1 MRAGDHGAAK
11 EIYGFQEAIE
21 MFAVLFSFTKIILI
35 WSLTHSVKNVML
47 DSCFVLSGTH
57 QQHQILVLT
66 FALVCSFPP
75 TNSERTWT
83 DSKIIKH
90 HNFRRFEN
98 FEILCLWLLI
108 GGAVM
113 CICSTMVLAP
123 VPASDSDLAGP
134 SPDAACYRDR
144 YPP

>member
-1 MRAGDHGAAK
+1 
-11 EIYGFQEAIE
+11 
-21 MFAVLFSFTKIILI
+21 
-35 WSLTHSVKNVML
+35 ML

-90 HNFRRFEN
+90 HNFRRLHMHIAYPIFR
-98 FEILCLWLLI
+98 LI
-108 GGAVM
+108 SLECRIFTATCTMEVM
-113 CICSTMVLAP
+113 QRAFRS
-123 VPASDSDLAGP
+123 
-134 SPDAACYRDR
+134 
-144 YPP
+144 

>member
-1 MRAGDHGAAK
+1 
-11 EIYGFQEAIE
+11 
-21 MFAVLFSFTKIILI
+21 
-35 WSLTHSVKNVML
+35 ML
-47 DSCFVLSGTH
+47 DSCFVLLGTH

-66 FALVCSFPP
+66 FALVCGFPP

-108 GGAVM
+108 GGVVM

>member
-1 MRAGDHGAAK
+1 
-11 EIYGFQEAIE
+11 

-47 DSCFVLSGTH
+47 DSCFVLLGTH

-66 FALVCSFPP
+66 FACFPP

-90 HNFRRFEN
+90 HNFRRFKN
-98 FEILCLWLLI
+98 FQILCLWLLI
-108 GGAVM
+108 GGGVM
-113 CICSTMVLAP
+113 FLCSAMVLAP
-123 VPASDSDLAGP
+123 VPATDSDLAAP
-134 SPDAACYRDR
+134 SPDAACCCDCYS
-144 YPP
+144 PPKCEFNTRV

>member
-1 MRAGDHGAAK
+1 
-11 EIYGFQEAIE
+11 
-21 MFAVLFSFTKIILI
+21 
-35 WSLTHSVKNVML
+35 ML
-47 DSCFVLSGTH
+47 DSCFVLLGTH

-66 FALVCSFPP
+66 FALVCGFPP

-108 GGAVM
+108 GGVVM

-144 YPP
+144 YPPLSVNSNSRRAALAALLS